1 MKQHSPTL
9 EGFRAIFRVPS
20 LGLAEIAWRWS
31 FAVAVGALLIFAAL
45 EFLDTLPVTSG
56 DLALLRT
63 RQPALISRAALHIF
77 HGSALRAIAAAIV
90 TALFIAIA
98 WIVVASL
105 GRAAGIRVLLDYFR
119 AGRNSSQASATSL
132 TSAQGWQLGSVI
144 GLNFLRVAITLAAF
158 IGCLG
163 ALLLAGSAS
172 SEKSPSPGLAALVF
186 LMAVLLITMA
196 WSILNWF
203 LSMGVIIA
211 IAEGRDT
218 FRAIASAI
226 DLFRL
231 HSGPMLAVSTWFG
244 LAHIGAFFLFSS
256 LATVPI
262 ALAGALR
269 ARGVL
274 FAVFVVA
281 LVYFAV
287 VDFLRV
293 GRFASYLHIALGP
306 DASPLVLAHQS
317 SGSNPQPAAQSDTQV
332 DQDEPILSD
341 LPLTPIP
348 SEN

>member
-1 MKQHSPTL
+1 MKQCSPTL

-31 FAVAVGALLIFAAL
+31 FAVAVGAFLIFAGL
-45 EFLDTLPVTSG
+45 QFLDTLPVTSG

-63 RQPALISRAALHIF
+63 RQPALISLAALHIF
-77 HGSALRAIAAAIV
+77 HGSAPRAIAAAIV
-90 TALFIAIA
+90 TAPFIAIA

-105 GRAAGIRVLLDYFR
+105 GRAAGIKVLLDYFR
-119 AGRNSSQASATSL
+119 AGRNSSQASSTSL
-132 TSAQGWQLGSVI
+132 PSARGWQLGSVM

-172 SEKSPSPGLAALVF
+172 SEKNPSPGIAALVF
-186 LMAVLLITMA
+186 FMAFLLITMA

-203 LSMGVIIA
+203 LSMGVIFA
-211 IAEGRDT
+211 IAEGGGA

-231 HSGPMLAVSTWFG
+231 HSGPVLAVNTWFG
-244 LAHIGAFFLFSS
+244 LAHIGALFLFSS
-256 LATVPI
+256 LATIPV

-269 ARGVL
+269 ARAVL
-274 FAVFVVA
+274 FAVLVMA
-281 LVYFAV
+281 LLYFAV

-293 GRFASYLHIALGP
+293 GRLAAYVHIALGP
-306 DASPLVLAHQS
+306 DASLRVVAPES
-317 SGSNPQPAAQSDTQV
+317 SGGPQSARGDTQV

-341 LPLTPIP
+341 LPLTPIQ

>member
-1 MKQHSPTL
+1 MKQRSPTV
-9 EGFRAIFRVPS
+9 EGFHAIFRIPS

-45 EFLDTLPVTSG
+45 QFLDTLPVTSG

-77 HGSALRAIAAAIV
+77 HGSAPRAIAATIV
-90 TALFIAIA
+90 TLLFTAIA

-105 GRAAGIRVLLDYFR
+105 GRVAGIKVLLDYFH
-119 AGRNSSQASATSL
+119 AGRNSLQTSPASLLPAR
-132 TSAQGWQLGSVI
+132 GWQLGSVM
-144 GLNFLRVAITLAAF
+144 GLNFFRVAITLAAI

-172 SEKSPSPGLAALVF
+172 SEKNPSPGIAALVF
-186 LMAVLLITMA
+186 FMAVLLITMA

-203 LSMGVIIA
+203 LSLGVIFA
-211 IAEGRDT
+211 IEEGRDT
-218 FRAIASAI
+218 FGALASAI

-231 HSGPMLAVSTWFG
+231 RSGPVLAVSTWFG
-244 LAHIGAFFLFSS
+244 LAHIGVLSLFSS
-256 LATVPI
+256 LAMVPV

-269 ARGVL
+269 AKAVL
-274 FAVFVVA
+274 FAVLVVA
-281 LVYFAV
+281 LLYFGV
-287 VDFLRV
+287 VDFLRM
-293 GRFASYLHIALGP
+293 GRFAAYVHIALGP
-306 DASPLVLAHQS
+306 DAAPLVYAPEPSGGPQS
-317 SGSNPQPAAQSDTQV
+317 VARSDTRV

-341 LPLTPIP
+341 LPLTQIP